1 MATEGDWEG
10 KVRYVKFVKMSEGAG
25 GEKRRRRG
33 ARALTWKNDVH
44 IDIDCCAIQNCATCQ
59 HGIVSRTMDGLR
71 TYAAP
76 VEHQVPG
83 ASVAQ
88 APEDGERATACYGGV
103 RVGEPRWHAREH
115 GVVRRG
121 RPETC
126 IRLRLRRLPERARV
140 GDPVREEE
148 ACWASVPQS
157 SADWSARVR
166 GQDAPRRKEVAQ
178 MTTLIRRPAMV
189 GEEGTWRRERCGPQ
203 EMRPALKRR
212 VSPAGRAMLVIKPC
226 QTWT

>member
-10 KVRYVKFVKMSEGAG
+10 KVRYVKFVKMSEGAV
-25 GEKRRRRG
+25 GEKGRRRG
-33 ARALTWKNDVH
+33 AQVLTWKNVVH
-44 IDIDCCAIQNCATCQ
+44 VDIDCCAIQNCATCQ

-126 IRLRLRRLPERARV
+126 IRLRLGRLPECARV

-148 ACWASVPQS
+148 AWWRQYRSRLGRTRARAGRTEEERGRADDDAHTQAGHGGGVGDVAEGEVWTAGDAASAEAKSVPS
-157 SADWSARVR
+157 
-166 GQDAPRRKEVAQ
+166 
-178 MTTLIRRPAMV
+178 
-189 GEEGTWRRERCGPQ
+189 
-203 EMRPALKRR
+203 
-212 VSPAGRAMLVIKPC
+212 
-226 QTWT
+226 